1 MQAQVNDVT
10 EKIRLEKELR
20 LQQKQKQLQ
29 ITEAVLK
36 AQEKERKGIGE
47 ELHDNIN
54 QILAGSRLYLDV
66 ALTQPEKR
74 IELIHLGMKNISIAI
89 EEIRKLSKALIVP
102 AFIKTGLKQSVEDL
116 VENILVAKK
125 INITVDTEELDETNL
140 SEGLKITLY
149 RIIQE
154 QLNNI
159 LKYAEASAVIIRI
172 NTEADTILLSINDNG
187 KGFDTHLVRKGVG
200 ITNINSR
207 AGLFNGKVEIDSSN
221 GNGCLLKVVMDT
233 KAPVPQ
239 KAA

>member
-1 MQAQVNDVT
+1 MDDQEV
-10 EKIRLEKELR
+10 IR
-20 LQQKQKQLQ
+20 
-29 ITEAVLK
+29 EA
-36 AQEKERKGIGE
+36 IGE
-47 ELHDNIN
+47 MLQSLGYTPVYKENGKDAIDFVVLEVKAHRTF
-54 QILAGSRLYLDV
+54 AGMIFD
-66 ALTQPEKR
+66 LTVPG
-74 IELIHLGMKNISIAI
+74 GMGGREAI

-125 INITVDTEELDETNL
+125 INITVDTEELDETNI

-159 LKYAEASAVIIRI
+159 LKYAEASAVTIRI
-172 NTEADTILLSINDNG
+172 NTRADTILLSINDDG
-187 KGFDTHLVRKGVG
+187 KGFDTHLERKGVG

-207 AGLFNGKVEIDSSN
+207 AALFNGKVEIDSSK
-221 GNGCLLKVVMDT
+221 GNGCLLTVVMDT